1 MEIRIG
7 DHAGDAVMEKTLSD
21 PQPCAPCEIGP
32 FSRNNFFTGKLLLE
46 RDFTDEQTYLID
58 KLRHHNRLLH
68 GWGVVCGLRVK
79 QHATPG
85 CRDRFLCIEPGTAL
99 DCCGHEIIV
108 REEECFDLSLIPA
121 FKELEESGSSDPDSG
136 GETHTLQICLRYRE
150 CGTEP
155 IPVLYDECGCDDTR
169 CLPNRILESFDLD
182 VKVDPP
188 VTDDTWDGPHLVRG
202 LDIGF
207 ADATRVAFN
216 NSDGSLY
223 VVAGT
228 SVHAVDPNSR
238 TILRS
243 HDLGSPVHSLDIS
256 PSGTH
261 LYLLHENES
270 DGVSLTA
277 LQASDFSVTHEED
290 VPDGSAP
297 VAAAVGSDGR
307 FSILVTG
314 AETLVVYGADL
325 ESGAPAAP
333 TTISV
338 PADRTLLAVSPDGA
352 TAYVAGTTVGSS
364 TDPAPLGS
372 VDIAAETVD
381 GAVGALLA
389 GVEPSALSAV
399 SHGATSLLA
408 VASAD
413 GDLYVLDPAAA
424 EVHGPVALAG
434 GAQQLAGAPWLY
446 ALQSAAGTSHLQA
459 AGIAR
464 IVGDDPD
471 PVGPAVGF
479 GGDAHDLAVA
489 PSAVFVAYTGTSAEP
504 GGVAVFDVEERDCD
518 DLLWASLDGCDD
530 CGSPDC
536 IVLATIRNYRP
547 GFALLDGVDPVPSPD
562 NDLAAGVA
570 RIDNRTGRRLLP
582 STAVLTEL
590 IECIL
595 DRGAGG
601 GPGPQGPPG
610 SQGPPGPPGAPG
622 EPGEQGEQGEPGPPG
637 EQGEPGPA
645 GPPGPGL
652 EEGLVQITALSWVHN
667 EPISIDKL
675 RNIFFPNDPAG
686 PSLGVVIA
694 FTGEVSLDGVDPV
707 HVFQVEAPSLDLEG
721 QQLNFG
727 YACRCPILGE
737 VVPVEAD
744 IAGNL
749 VTQATVLPGVDR
761 ATAIAFVFDR
771 RFVNTLV
778 EFDIADLWVRLRGD
792 FVLDT
797 GDPPRAI
804 DAEFVRHEF
813 DTGDRPAGSKF
824 GVQGGI
830 FESWFE
836 PRRD

>member
-1 MEIRIG
+1 MEKRLG
-7 DHAGDAVMEKTLSD
+7 NHAGDAVMEKSLSD
-21 PQPCAPCEIGP
+21 PQPCAPCEIGS
-32 FSRNNFFTGKLLLE
+32 FARNNFFTGKLLLE

-58 KLRHHNRLLH
+58 KQRHHNRRLH
-68 GWGVVCGLRVK
+68 GSGVVCGLRVK

-85 CRDRFLCIEPGTAL
+85 CRDKFVCIEPGTAL

-121 FKELEESGSSDPDSG
+121 FRELEESASNDPDNG
-136 GETHTLQICLRYRE
+136 DKTHTLKICLRYRE

-169 CLPNRILESFDLD
+169 CLPNRILESFEVD
-182 VKVDPP
+182 VIADPP
-188 VTDDTWDGPHLVRG
+188 VTENTWGGPHLVRG
-202 LDIGF
+202 LDVGF

-216 NSDGSLY
+216 SSDGNLY

-228 SVHAVDPNSR
+228 TVHAVDPKSR

-243 HDLGSPVHSLDIS
+243 HDLDSPIHGLDVS
-256 PSGTH
+256 PNDTH
-261 LYLLHENES
+261 IYLLHDNES
-270 DGVSLTA
+270 DGLMLTV
-277 LQASDFSVTHEED
+277 LQASDFSVAHAED

-307 FSILVTG
+307 FLILVTT
-314 AETLVVYGADL
+314 AESLVVYGADL
-325 ESGAPAAP
+325 ESGTPAPP
-333 TTISV
+333 TIITV

-352 TAYVAGTTVGSS
+352 TAYIAGTVAGSA
-364 TDPAPLGS
+364 TDPAPLES
-372 VDIAAETVD
+372 VDIAAETFD
-381 GAVGALLA
+381 DAVGTLLP
-389 GVEPSALSAV
+389 GVEPSAMTAAR
-399 SHGATSLLA
+399 HGATFLLA
-408 VASAD
+408 VAAAN
-413 GDLYVLDPAAA
+413 GDLYLVDPAAA
-424 EVHGPVALAG
+424 EVHGPIALAG
-434 GAQQLAGAPWLY
+434 PAQHLAGEPWMYSLR
-446 ALQSAAGTSHLQA
+446 SASGTSHLQA
-459 AGIAR
+459 AGIER
-464 IVGDDPD
+464 TVGGNPD
-471 PVGPAVGF
+471 PVGPALGF

-489 PSAVFVAYTGTSAEP
+489 SGTIFVAYTGTAAEP
-504 GGVAVFDVEERDCD
+504 GGVAVFDVEERECADI
-518 DLLWASLDGCDD
+518 LWESLDGCNE
-530 CGSPDC
+530 CETPDC

-547 GFALLDGVDPVPSPD
+547 GFALLDVVDPPSSPD
-562 NDLAAGVA
+562 DDLGAGIA
-570 RIDNRTGRRLLP
+570 RIDNRASRPLLP

-595 DRGAGG
+595 DGGAGG
-601 GPGPQGPPG
+601 GAGP
-610 SQGPPGPPGAPG
+610 PG
-622 EPGEQGEQGEPGPPG
+622 EPGEKGEKGDPGEKGEQGDPG
-637 EQGEPGPA
+637 EKGEKGDPGDT

-652 EEGLVQITALSWVHN
+652 EERLVRITALSWVHN
-667 EPISIDKL
+667 EPISIEKL
-675 RNIFFPNDPAG
+675 RSIFLPDNEEPAF
-686 PSLGVVIA
+686 GVVIA

-721 QQLNFG
+721 QEHNFG

-737 VVPVEAD
+737 VFPVDANITD
-744 IAGNL
+744 NL

-761 ATAIAFVFDR
+761 AKAMAFIFDR

-778 EFDIADLWVRLRGD
+778 EFEISDLWVRLRGD

-813 DTGDRPAGSKF
+813 DTGDRPAGSKV

>member
-1 MEIRIG
+1 MER
-7 DHAGDAVMEKTLSD
+7 TLSE

-46 RDFTDEQTYLID
+46 RDFTDEQTYLVD
-58 KLRHHNRLLH
+58 KLRHHNRRLH
-68 GWGVVCGLRVK
+68 GTGVVCGLRVK
-79 QHATPG
+79 QHSTPG
-85 CRDRFLCIEPGTAL
+85 CRDRFVCIEPGTAL

-108 REEECFDLSLIPA
+108 REEECFDLSQIPA
-121 FKELEESGSSDPDSG
+121 FKELVDSGSDDPDNG
-136 GETHTLQICLRYRE
+136 NETHTLQICLRYRE

-169 CLPNRILESFDLD
+169 CLPNRILESFEVD
-182 VKVDPP
+182 VRVDPP
-188 VTDDTWDGPHLVRG
+188 VTEDTWDGPHLVRG

-216 NSDGSLY
+216 GSDGNLY

-228 SVHAVDPNSR
+228 TVHAVDPNSR

-243 HDLGSPVHSLDIS
+243 HDLDYPIHGLDVSPNN
-256 PSGTH
+256 TH
-261 LYLLHENES
+261 LNLLHENES
-270 DGVSLTA
+270 DGLTLTV
-277 LQASDFSVTHEED
+277 LQASDFSVTHESD

-297 VAAAVGSDGR
+297 AAAVVASDGR
-307 FSILVTG
+307 FLILVTT
-314 AETLVVYGADL
+314 AQSLVVYGADL
-325 ESGAPAAP
+325 ELGTPAAP

-352 TAYVAGTTVGSS
+352 TAYIAGTTAGSA
-364 TDPAPLGS
+364 TDPAPLES

-381 GAVGALLA
+381 PAIGDLLQ
-389 GVEPSALSAV
+389 GVEPSALGAV
-399 SHGATSLLA
+399 SHGAMSLLA
-408 VASAD
+408 VAAAS
-413 GDLYVLDPAAA
+413 GDLYLVDPAAA
-424 EVHGPVALAG
+424 DVHGPVALAG
-434 GAQQLAGAPWLY
+434 PAQHLAGEPWLY
-446 ALQSAAGTSHLQA
+446 ALQSASGTSHLQA
-459 AGIAR
+459 AGTAR
-464 IVGDDPD
+464 IVGGTPD
-471 PVGPAVGF
+471 PVGPALGF

-489 PSAVFVAYTGTSAEP
+489 PGTIFVAYTGTAAEP
-504 GGVAVFDVEERDCD
+504 GGVAVFDVEERECA
-518 DLLWASLDGCDD
+518 DLLWDSLDGCDD
-530 CGSPDC
+530 CETPDC
-536 IVLATIRNYRP
+536 VVLATIRNYRP
-547 GFALLDGVDPVPSPD
+547 GFALLDVVDPPSSPD
-562 NDLAAGVA
+562 DDLAAGIA
-570 RIDNRTGRRLLP
+570 RVDNRAGRRLLP
-582 STAVLTEL
+582 STAVLTEI

-601 GPGPQGPPG
+601 GTGP
-610 SQGPPGPPGAPG
+610 QGPPGPPGAPG
-622 EPGEQGEQGEPGPPG
+622 APGAPGETGEQGPPG
-637 EQGEPGPA
+637 EQGDPGPPGEKGDPGPA

-652 EEGLVQITALSWVHN
+652 EEGLVRITALSWVHN

-675 RNIFFPNDPAG
+675 RNIFRPDNEVPA
-686 PSLGVVIA
+686 LGVVIA

-721 QQLNFG
+721 QERNFG

-737 VVPVEAD
+737 VVPVDAN
-744 IAGNL
+744 ISGNL
-749 VTQATVLPGVDR
+749 VTQATVMPGVDR
-761 ATAIAFVFDR
+761 AKAMAFIFDR

-778 EFDIADLWVRLRGD
+778 EFEISDLWVRLRGD

-813 DTGDRPAGSKF
+813 DTGDRPAGSKV